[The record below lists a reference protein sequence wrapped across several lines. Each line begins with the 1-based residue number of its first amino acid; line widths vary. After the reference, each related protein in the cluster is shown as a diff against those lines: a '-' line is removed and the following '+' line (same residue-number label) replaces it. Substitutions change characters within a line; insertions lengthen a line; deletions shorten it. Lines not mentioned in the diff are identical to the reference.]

1 MKRLLTTTT
10 AITLGLTSWA
20 YAQSFTDAIVADLE
34 GQGYTD
40 IEVETDGGETTIEA
54 VLGDTEYEFT
64 YDTATQELLS
74 TEEEAADSDD
84 DGEEDEDDDL
94 EEDDDDAEDEDD
106 DEDEDDEDDD
116 QDDN

>member
-20 YAQSFTDAIVADLE
+20 YAQSFTDAIVTDLE

-40 IEVETDGGETTIEA
+40 IEVETEGGETIIEA

-74 TEEEAADSDD
+74 TEEEAAEEDD
-84 DGEEDEDDDL
+84 DSEEGEDEEDDDL
-94 EEDDDDAEDEDD
+94 EDD
-106 DEDEDDEDDD
+106 DEDEDEDDD
-116 QDDN
+116 DEDNN